1 MKTKLAV
8 LIFGILAAIG
18 VMTVGAFAVL
28 SGLDYAQLESQGLE
42 GPTPSWILV
51 GMAVGAGV
59 AGVALIGLIVALIGR
74 ASARR
79 RTH

>member
-1 MKTKLAV
+1 MMTKRAM
-8 LIFGILAAIG
+8 LIFGILAALG
-18 VMTVGAFAVL
+18 VVTVGVFAVL

-59 AGVALIGLIVALIGR
+59 AGIALIGLIVALIGW
-74 ASARR
+74 A
-79 RTH
+79 